1 MAVLDIVTIG
11 EPVLRRP
18 ALPVSDAELHGD
30 EFQRFLDDL
39 VETMRTA
46 DGAGL
51 AAPQVGIGSRVY
63 AVEVRDNPRYP
74 YKPELPLRILVNP
87 VVRPLSEA
95 TFEVS
100 EGCLSIP
107 GLRGRLTRSAEVEVD
122 YTTREGERR
131 LEVFRGLSAGTFQ
144 HEQDHLDG
152 ILFVDRV
159 EDTRTLT
166 SWDAYRRHHEEEWTR
181 EAHAIVE
188 QWGS

>member
-11 EPVLRRP
+11 EPILRSA
-18 ALPVSDAELHGD
+18 ALPVTEDELRGED
-30 EFQRFLDDL
+30 FQQLIDDL
-39 VETMRTA
+39 VETMRA
-46 DGAGL
+46 ANGAGL
-51 AAPQVGIGSRVY
+51 AAPQVGVGSRVY
-63 AVEVRDNPRYP
+63 VVEVRDNPRYP

-87 VVRPLSEA
+87 VVQPISEE

-107 GLRGRLTRSAEVEVD
+107 DLRGRLTRAAEVEVQ

-131 LEVFRGLSAGTFQ
+131 SEVFRGLSAGTFQ

-159 EDTRTLT
+159 EDPRTLT
-166 SWDAYRRHHEEEWTR
+166 TWEAYRLHHEAEWR
-181 EAHAIVE
+181 DEARAIVARY
-188 QWGS
+188 GS